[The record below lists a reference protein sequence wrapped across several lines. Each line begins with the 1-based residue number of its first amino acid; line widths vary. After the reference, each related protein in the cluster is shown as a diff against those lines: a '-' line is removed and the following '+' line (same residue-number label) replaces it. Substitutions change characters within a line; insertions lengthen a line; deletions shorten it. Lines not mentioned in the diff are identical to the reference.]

1 MTRQP
6 ILLVAHI
13 VMRDYGGDRE
23 AAETDAAPNG
33 ELVARGLAISVRQVL
48 PGTLHRRDDVGLPGL
63 IVVDVVLG
71 HVHAEDTTAALA
83 PCLRRV
89 ESYDHAGV
97 AGQRS
102 ASVAAGRTAEAYHL
116 LITVRAAGIGD
127 CNVVEDHLRAYQ
139 RFVVGRNERV
149 HVGSHRI
156 HVCRRYIGPGHL
168 EVEDVGATVETTMGI
183 DHRTDSAGQES
194 SSHLSKPLSDIY
206 RW

>member
-1 MTRQP
+1 MTRKP

-23 AAETDAAPNG
+23 AAETDAAPDG
-33 ELVARGLAISVRQVL
+33 ELIARGFAIRVRQVL

-63 IVVDVVLG
+63 IVVDVVLR

-102 ASVAAGRTAEAYHL
+102 ASVAAGRAAEADHL
-116 LITVRAAGIGD
+116 LVAVGPARVGD
-127 CNVVEDHLRAYQ
+127 CDVVEDHLRAYQ
-139 RFVVGRNERV
+139 RLVVGRDERI

-156 HVCRRYIGPGHL
+156 HISGCYVRPGHL
-168 EVEDVGATVETTMGI
+168 EVQDVCPTVETTVSI
-183 DHRTDSAGQES
+183 DHRSDSTGQES
-194 SSHLSKPLSDIY
+194 SSHVSKPLSDIY